1 MKEVI
6 EKKVGLVPD
15 MQSKDALA
23 ALARNGIEIIS
34 AVLPEMQVRKHYQRQ
49 AFYH

>member
-23 ALARNGIEIIS
+23 ALARNVTESIS
-34 AVLPEMQVRKHYQRQ
+34 PCFARSAGAK
-49 AFYH
+49 AFSTPG